1 MDLIKGKVAAI
12 KGDYALV
19 INKGLEDGVEED
31 MRFIVYEEGEVINDP
46 ETQMPL
52 GNLEYVK
59 AKVRVKYPSER
70 LSLAETYETYAVPGT
85 AAQAMASIF
94 VSSVLAT
101 KYERV
106 KLPLDAT
113 MSSLAVSGSCTPNV
127 KIGDL
132 VRQII
137 G

>member
-1 MDLIKGKVAAI
+1 MIKGKVAAI
-12 KGDYALV
+12 KGDYAVV

-31 MRFIVYEEGEVINDP
+31 MRFIVYEEGEMINDP
-46 ETQMPL
+46 DTDNPL
-52 GNLEYVK
+52 GKLEYVK

-94 VSSVLAT
+94 ASASTFAP

-113 MSSLAVSGSCTPNV
+113 TPASPVSGPGTPIV